1 METFKGLVYVKHG
14 RVGSKS
20 EGPDYYLQTWDKEFL
35 LKYADR
41 NLWEP
46 DYYLEFFCRKFVE
59 VNGKILQE
67 MSEDRNIQVIT
78 VTSIQEISGSY
89 IPRRDV
95 IQTNTKIE

>member
-1 METFKGLVYVKHG
+1 MDTFKGLVYVKHG

-20 EGPDYYLQTWDKEFL
+20 EGPDYYLQTWDREFL

-59 VNGKILQE
+59 VNGGLHQE
-67 MSEDRNIQVIT
+67 TIEGRNISVIT
-78 VTSIQEISGSY
+78 VTSINEILGSY
-89 IPRRDV
+89 IPRGDV
-95 IQTNTKIE
+95 IQTTTKI

>member
-46 DYYLEFFCRKFVE
+46 DYYLEFFCRKLVE
-59 VNGKILQE
+59 VNGILRQE
-67 MSEDRNIQVIT
+67 MTENRNISVIT

-89 IPRRDV
+89 IPR
-95 IQTNTKIE
+95 

>member
-1 METFKGLVYVKHG
+1 METFKGFVYVKQG

-20 EGPDYYLQTWDKEFL
+20 EGPDYYLQTLNKEFL

-67 MSEDRNIQVIT
+67 MSEDRDISMIIVA
-78 VTSIQEISGSY
+78 SIQEIPGPY
-89 IPRRDV
+89 ITR
-95 IQTNTKIE
+95 

>member
-14 RVGSKS
+14 RIGSKS

-46 DYYLEFFCRKFVE
+46 DYYLEFFCRKLVE
-59 VNGKILQE
+59 VNGILRQE
-67 MSEDRNIQVIT
+67 MTENRNISVIT

-89 IPRRDV
+89 IPRGDV